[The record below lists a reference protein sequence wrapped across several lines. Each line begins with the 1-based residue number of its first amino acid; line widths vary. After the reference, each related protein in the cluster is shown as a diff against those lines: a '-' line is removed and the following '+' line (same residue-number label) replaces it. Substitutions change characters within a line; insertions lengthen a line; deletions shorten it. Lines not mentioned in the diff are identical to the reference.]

1 MAKDYLRNQI
11 PFIFNATNFTKLTRE
26 TQIDLFHQY
35 SAKVKVIFLE
45 TSWEENIKRDKNRRY
60 EVSEKI
66 IDEMLA
72 KLEMAEDFE
81 AETVEWICI

>member
-1 MAKDYLRNQI
+1 MECGVLPDF
-11 PFIFNATNFTKLTRE
+11 FIAMLE
-26 TQIDLFHQY
+26 EQY
-35 SAKVKVIFLE
+35 GK
-45 TSWEENIKRDKNRRY
+45 